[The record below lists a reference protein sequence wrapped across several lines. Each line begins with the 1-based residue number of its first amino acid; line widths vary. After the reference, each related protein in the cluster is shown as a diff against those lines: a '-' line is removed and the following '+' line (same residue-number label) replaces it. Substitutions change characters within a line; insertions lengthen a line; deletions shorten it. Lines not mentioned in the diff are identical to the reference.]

1 MNNTDVYYDIP
12 IFKSLP
18 TILNDKKNELKNRNL
33 QKIYIEDIYQ
43 LEPFKN
49 SKKKLFFLILI
60 LIFILFFIF
69 FIIPFTFIKKY

>member
-1 MNNTDVYYDIP
+1 MYNTDVYYDIP

-18 TILNDKKNELKNRNL
+18 TILKNENNELKNRNL

-60 LIFILFFIF
+60 LIFFFFYLFYYSFHF
-69 FIIPFTFIKKY
+69 Y

>member
-18 TILNDKKNELKNRNL
+18 TILNDKKNDLKNINL

-43 LEPFKN
+43 LEPFENTNKKN
-49 SKKKLFFLILI
+49 LFFLI

-69 FIIPFTFIKKY
+69 FIISFTFIKKY